1 MLARNG
7 SLREL
12 LSERKPRCG
21 LARRHPRCAPPGY
34 LDKQP
39 LRHYRFCMNIIRR
52 ALDIDTDARLREMA
66 ML

>member
-1 MLARNG
+1 
-7 SLREL
+7 
-12 LSERKPRCG
+12 

-39 LRHYRFCMNIIRR
+39 LRHYRLCMNIIRR
-52 ALDIDTDARLREMA
+52 TPDIDTDARLREMA